1 MEQELQRLQAL
12 RVHKASSLPNIQ
24 EDTSLSRR
32 DSAAVDK
39 LLQSA
44 KEKKKDE
51 KYSRLRQMSSQ
62 RKYNKSREKL
72 IDELYLQLDSL
83 KQTINSLHAK
93 LNAPSTQSTTPIQ
106 VGLSRYTMT
115 SIYSRP
121 EKNPRSGLVKPRSG
135 LAGTSKN

>member
-1 MEQELQRLQAL
+1 MNRHVRPCYEHQKEIYIAKVHWNWKIVLDMTKDSVQHPWNTLLSREKYLQVLGYLHNEEEYDQNLIYFAPNMSLTQMEQELQAL

-39 LLQSA
+39 LVQSA

-62 RKYNKSREKL
+62 RKYS
-72 IDELYLQLDSL
+72 
-83 KQTINSLHAK
+83 
-93 LNAPSTQSTTPIQ
+93 
-106 VGLSRYTMT
+106 
-115 SIYSRP
+115 
-121 EKNPRSGLVKPRSG
+121 
-135 LAGTSKN
+135 